1 MLQDTRID
9 LFLMGELIAA
19 ASILLCGGFSSG
31 LTRLALITTEA
42 SHKFFGCHP
51 EFRRVVIPTDQ
62 IEREKWNTIAENMEA
77 KGQIESWFSLR
88 ARAIA
93 DGKPDMDG

>member
-19 ASILLCGGFSSG
+19 PSILLCGGFSSG
-31 LTRLALITTEA
+31 LTRLAVITTEA
-42 SHKFFGCHP
+42 SHKIFGCHP
-51 EFRRVVIPTDQ
+51 KFKCLVIPMEQ
-62 IEREKWNTIAENMEA
+62 IEAGNWITIAVNMEA

-88 ARAIA
+88 ARALA